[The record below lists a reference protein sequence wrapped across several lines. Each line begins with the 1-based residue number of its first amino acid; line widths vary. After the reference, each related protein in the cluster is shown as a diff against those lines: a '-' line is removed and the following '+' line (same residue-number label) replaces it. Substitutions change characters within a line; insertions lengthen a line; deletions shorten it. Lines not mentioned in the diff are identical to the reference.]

1 MPKPVLLP
9 ASRVFAA
16 VAMIVSGTVGA
27 LSAASAASVGT
38 APTSTGV
45 FAWGDNS
52 TGELG
57 NGSVGGTSDVPAT
70 VLLPPGVAPTSIAA
84 GGGGGG
90 GDMEA
95 PQNGALALGSNGE
108 VYAWGDNSNGALGN
122 GSSVADS
129 GTPVV
134 VSLPSGVTAS
144 GIGAA
149 QGTGYAIGSDGRL
162 YAWGDNNLGK
172 LGNGST
178 ALNSFTPVVV
188 SLPSGVVPIAVAGGY
203 QSAYALGSNGKV
215 YAWGDNFYGEL
226 GNGSMTNSST
236 PVPVSLPSGITAT
249 TITGG
254 GGAGYAVGSNGTL
267 YAWGYNAYGELGDN
281 TTSNSDTPV
290 EVELPSGVS
299 PRAITAG
306 GGFAH
311 AIGSDGNLYGWGL
324 DSTAGQVG
332 DGGGANRV
340 TPEVISLAPSV
351 KPTAIA
357 DNIHTGYA
365 IGNDG
370 KVYAWGYGLAGELGN
385 GADGNF
391 STPVVVSLPGGSTP
405 ESLGAEPGALAGYAI
420 VAEPNV
426 AVTIT
431 TSSLPDGTVGQPYSF
446 QLQASGGTPPY
457 TWNKYPPRGRG
468 VLPIWLRLSKS
479 GLISGTPKKSG
490 TYTIIVKCLQSSAHP
505 LKSLATQELTLT
517 VSP

>member
-1 MPKPVLLP
+1 MSKRGLRP
-9 ASRVFAA
+9 ASSLCVAS
-16 VAMIVSGTVGA
+16 AMIVFGAVAHLTVASNVSAG
-27 LSAASAASVGT
+27 AASM
-38 APTSTGV
+38 STGV

-57 NGSVGGTSDVPAT
+57 NGTVGGTSDVPAT
-70 VLLPPGVAPTSIAA
+70 VLLPSGVAPTSIAA

-95 PQNGALALGSNGE
+95 PQNCTYAIGSNGD

-122 GSSVADS
+122 GSSVANS
-129 GTPVV
+129 GTPVM

-144 GIGAA
+144 AISAA
-149 QGTGYAIGSDGRL
+149 QGTGYAIGSDGKL

-178 ALNSFTPVVV
+178 AINSFTPVVV
-188 SLPSGVVPIAVAGGY
+188 SLPSGVIPIAVAGGY

-226 GNGSMTNSST
+226 GNGSTTNSPT
-236 PVPVSLPSGITAT
+236 PVPVSLPTGITAT
-249 TITGG
+249 TIAGG
-254 GGAGYAVGSNGTL
+254 GGAGYAVGSDGSL
-267 YAWGYNAYGELGDN
+267 YGWGYNVDGELGDN
-281 TTSNSDTPV
+281 STSNSDTPV
-290 EVELPSGVS
+290 PVDLPLGVI
-299 PRAITAG
+299 PKAITAG

-324 DSTAGQVG
+324 DSSAGQVG
-332 DGGGANRV
+332 DGGGANRAV
-340 TPEVISLAPSV
+340 PEMISLAPSV

-365 IGNDG
+365 IGSDG

-385 GADGNF
+385 GAAGNF

-420 VAEPNV
+420 VAAPNV

-431 TSSLPDGTVGQPYSF
+431 TGSLPGGTIGQPYSF

-468 VLPIWLRLSKS
+468 VLPIWLHLSKG
-479 GLISGTPKKSG
+479 GLISGTPKKAG
-490 TYTIIVKCLQSSAHP
+490 TYTIIVKCLQASAHP
-505 LKSLATQELTLT
+505 YKTLATQELTLT
-517 VSP
+517 VNP